1 MRVELEVPDNKADA
15 LLEVLKSISFVKI
28 NSISHENTL
37 LKEEIKEAIAE
48 LNLVKTGKKKSSKS
62 KRIVKWAL
70 ICSQ

>member
-62 KRIVKWAL
+62 KRIVK
-70 ICSQ
+70 